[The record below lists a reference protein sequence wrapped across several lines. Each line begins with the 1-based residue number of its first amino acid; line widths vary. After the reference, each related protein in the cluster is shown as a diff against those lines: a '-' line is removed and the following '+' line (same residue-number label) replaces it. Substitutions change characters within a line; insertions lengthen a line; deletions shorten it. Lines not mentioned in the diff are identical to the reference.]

1 MRLGRVLLYP
11 LSLILLVVLC
21 ACANNVSNVAAV
33 TVTAPTSTITS
44 GQSVILAVTI
54 AYSDSGSTA
63 AGSSITFSSSN
74 TAVATVDALGNVTG
88 KSQGTAVI
96 TATTQGVSG
105 TITITVGPAA
115 LSSFSFSATNF
126 SLALGQNSTLQL
138 SGTLTDGTAATTSTF
153 SACTW
158 TSSNLSAVTLSA
170 TTGASNTLLGKGAGS
185 STITATCG
193 TLTPITTTVT
203 VTAPMIASV
212 AVTPANPSLSVNST
226 QQFTATATMTDNSIQ
241 DVTGSVTWSSSDT
254 TKATITTGGL
264 AQGVAAG
271 TTTIKATPSV
281 GIAGSTLL
289 TVAALTPNIA
299 LAYPL
304 DSSDSRLAEA
314 TVGSDGTI
322 LAVPGSPLNGVSGVT
337 LAAHPAGTNLYLG
350 NNTATLSGYTSSVV
364 NISVNKSTG
373 ILTFPSYSD
382 APAAFLYSLV
392 ANPNGQFLYGI
403 EKNSASSIL
412 IETLTLDSTTGRPSG
427 AAHTTYVLNDTY
439 SGSIRVTF
447 NSSGSIM
454 YVAGQDYV
462 PGNIPPLGTPQ
473 IYTFQVDPT
482 TGSLTLLQNL
492 SLSLVANGGLSLDS
506 TGKFLLAGVND
517 PNTGAS
523 SIQVFNIDGSGLL
536 SLAST
541 YGTYTASGVAIH
553 GANGYVF
560 AAGVGLGSGN
570 TGLAVFSLD
579 GSGNLGQLATVAIPA
594 TVNDMHVSNDGR
606 YLTVLLNNQLS
617 TYSFDSSADTLT
629 LVNTLATGGG
639 NFGQMAYIPLN

>member
-1 MRLGRVLLYP
+1 
-11 LSLILLVVLC
+11 
-21 ACANNVSNVAAV
+21 
-33 TVTAPTSTITS
+33 
-44 GQSVILAVTI
+44 
-54 AYSDSGSTA
+54 
-63 AGSSITFSSSN
+63 
-74 TAVATVDALGNVTG
+74 
-88 KSQGTAVI
+88 
-96 TATTQGVSG
+96 
-105 TITITVGPAA
+105 
-115 LSSFSFSATNF
+115 
-126 SLALGQNSTLQL
+126 
-138 SGTLTDGTAATTSTF
+138 
-153 SACTW
+153 
-158 TSSNLSAVTLSA
+158 
-170 TTGASNTLLGKGAGS
+170 
-185 STITATCG
+185 
-193 TLTPITTTVT
+193 
-203 VTAPMIASV
+203 
-212 AVTPANPSLSVNST
+212 
-226 QQFTATATMTDNSIQ
+226 
-241 DVTGSVTWSSSDT
+241 
-254 TKATITTGGL
+254 
-264 AQGVAAG
+264 
-271 TTTIKATPSV
+271 
-281 GIAGSTLL
+281 
-289 TVAALTPNIA
+289 
-299 LAYPL
+299 
-304 DSSDSRLAEA
+304 
-314 TVGSDGTI
+314 
-322 LAVPGSPLNGVSGVT
+322 
-337 LAAHPAGTNLYLG
+337 
-350 NNTATLSGYTSSVV
+350 
-364 NISVNKSTG
+364 
-373 ILTFPSYSD
+373 
-382 APAAFLYSLV
+382 
-392 ANPNGQFLYGI
+392 
-403 EKNSASSIL
+403 
-412 IETLTLDSTTGRPSG
+412 
-427 AAHTTYVLNDTY
+427 
-439 SGSIRVTF
+439 VTF